1 MHEEYKRIVE
11 NANKA
16 VLFIH
21 GIVGTPKHF
30 RFLVPLVPE
39 DISVYNI
46 LLDGHGKGAKDFAN
60 TSMKRWEEQVSAV
73 VRELAQKHNEIYIV
87 GHSMGCLLAIEQAL
101 CNPKVTKLFLLA
113 APLKLFLKPKMAVNA
128 LKVFF
133 DKINP
138 QDKEEVAAKE
148 CYGIENDKNPLHY
161 VGWIPRFLE
170 LFSKIRKVRRITEL
184 VKTPCVA
191 CQSLKDEMVS
201 KMSIALL
208 KKNSIFT
215 IVELKNS
222 GHYYYEENDLSLI
235 KKTFT
240 DFIL

>member
-21 GIVGTPKHF
+21 GIVGTPKQF

-60 TSMKRWEEQVSAV
+60 TSMKKWEEQVAAV
-73 VRELAQKHNEIYIV
+73 VRELAQRHNEIYIV

-101 CNPKVTKLFLLA
+101 CNTKVTKLFLLA
-113 APLKLFLKPKMAVNA
+113 APLKLFLKPKLAVNS

-138 QDKEEVAAKE
+138 QDKEAVAAKE
-148 CYGIENDKNPLHY
+148 CCGVNTDKNPLHY
-161 VGWIPRFLE
+161 IGWVPRFLE
-170 LFSKIRKVRRITEL
+170 LFSKIRKTRRIAEL

-201 KMSIALL
+201 KNA
-208 KKNSIFT
+208 KKVLEKNPSFT
-215 IVELKNS
+215 VVELKNS

-240 DFIL
+240 DFIC